1 MHIEHVKDTLKTF
14 DDFKNKQKSVWGF
27 AFWHV
32 KLCIFW
38 TCIRYTMHW
47 YKTQMLKTISF
58 GQNNK
63 MAILIWA
70 EAQGRLSKTVCGIFH
85 FRFRFVFIKVFI
97 FHFLTKCMDS
107 SEAAT
112 RGEVVLR
119 NFPKFT
125 GKHLS

>member
-1 MHIEHVKDTLKTF
+1 
-14 DDFKNKQKSVWGF
+14 
-27 AFWHV
+27 
-32 KLCIFW
+32 
-38 TCIRYTMHW
+38 
-47 YKTQMLKTISF
+47 MLKTISF

-63 MAILIWA
+63 MAILISA

-119 NFPKFT
+119 NFAKFT